1 MAAIRITESSGSVG
15 VIQSSNLFGGF
26 EPTNI
31 LFNTASVG
39 LQTGLSLGSDTV
51 LFVSGAIGSK
61 GTTNVGVSVF
71 GGDLVVSGT
80 LYAERQVI
88 EVDEVASG
96 YLLVSGSLEVQDSII
111 ANGTQIS
118 FLSGGAPS
126 SIDETKYTDVNI
138 YFSGSKSSQGSLN
151 RGTAL
156 FGGDVVISGTLH
168 GGSPLKIGGG
178 MQVIGNT
185 EFHGPMIFNAPAS
198 FCSGFIVDEGLT
210 TFQESSTFNGGLSG
224 SLTQLIDSTSFIK
237 EAGAISVVTQ
247 SNGSL
252 VISSPN
258 LIFNEYLGQGSNENT
273 LFTLSKS
280 PTSPKNISVYINGV
294 LQLPATIITTA
305 PYQDYSV
312 TGSTIFF
319 TTSSRPEPGSIIIAN
334 YTTNETI

>member
-31 LFNTASVG
+31 LFNTASSG
-39 LQTGLSLGSDTV
+39 LQAGLTLGSDTA
-51 LFVSGAIGSK
+51 LFISGAIGSK
-61 GTTNVGVSVF
+61 NSLNVGVSVF

-96 YLLVSGSLEVQDSII
+96 HLLVSGNLEVQDSIT
-111 ANGTQIS
+111 ANSTKIM

-126 SIDETKYTDVNI
+126 STNESNYPDVN
-138 YFSGSKSSQGSLN
+138 FFVSGSKSSQGTHV

-178 MQVIGNT
+178 MHVVGNT
-185 EFHGPMIFNAPAS
+185 IFDGPMTFNAAS
-198 FCSGFIVDEGLT
+198 LFSAGFEVAAGLT
-210 TFQESSTFNGGLSG
+210 TFQDVSTFSSGLSG
-224 SLTQLIDSTSFIK
+224 SLTRLPDGTSFIK
-237 EAGAISVVTQ
+237 QVGSISIVTQ

-252 VISSPN
+252 EISSPN
-258 LIFNEYLGQGSNENT
+258 FVFNEYLGQGDNLNT
-273 LFTLSKS
+273 SFPLAKT
-280 PTSPKNISVYINGV
+280 PTSPKNISVFVNGL
-294 LQLPATIITTA
+294 LQMPATTLSGA
-305 PYQDYSV
+305 PFQDYSV
-312 TGSTIFF
+312 TGSNIFF
-319 TTSSRPEPGSIIIAN
+319 TTSSTPEQGSIIMTN
-334 YTTNETI
+334 YTTNESN